1 MTKMAFAGELDLST
15 ATSRRWTCPSRRAT
29 RAADMAAREPL
40 GRHRLPGRR
49 VEAAKLRERSRAR
62 GLLETEGEPNQVFE
76 NTGRVAERQLPPKA
90 KGDPMSY
97 QTINPFTEELIK
109 TFPEHTDAELEK
121 IIQTAHS
128 TYEDDWSLRSLAE
141 RKAVLTRAASI
152 LRDKMDDFAELV
164 TLEMGKLFREAR
176 AEVELSADILDY
188 YAHEAEKFL
197 APQELRVKQGEAVIE
212 SAPMGVLFCVEPWNF
227 PYYQLARVAGPNLM
241 AGNTLV
247 VKHAPNV
254 PQCALAF
261 ERLFLDAGAPQGA
274 YANVFLSNEQ
284 AARAIADPRIKGAAL
299 TGSER
304 AGAAVGSEAGQALKK
319 STLELGGSDAF
330 IVLDD
335 AEMDTAIKWGL
346 WGRMNNTGQC
356 CVAAKRF
363 VLDGT
368 IAGSFLERFQKEFK
382 KLVPGDPFDP
392 KTTLGPLCTAD
403 ALERVLQQIKDAV
416 AHGAKVLMG
425 GERLK
430 RPGYFLAPTIL
441 TDVRPDNPAYYQEF
455 FAPVALIFRVN
466 GEREAVRLANDSP
479 YGLGGT
485 VITRDIERGKRI
497 ARQIDTGMVWINE
510 ATWTAPELPF
520 GGVKNSGYGRELS
533 QLGIGEFVNK
543 KLIRVA

>member
-1 MTKMAFAGELDLST
+1 ML
-15 ATSRRWTCPSRRAT
+15 
-29 RAADMAAREPL
+29 
-40 GRHRLPGRR
+40 
-49 VEAAKLRERSRAR
+49 
-62 GLLETEGEPNQVFE
+62 
-76 NTGRVAERQLPPKA
+76 
-90 KGDPMSY
+90 Y
-97 QTINPFTEELIK
+97 QTINPFTEELAK
-109 TFPEHTDAELEK
+109 TFEEHTDTELEK
-121 IIQTAHS
+121 ILHTAHG
-128 TYEDDWSLRSLAE
+128 TYQDDWSLRSLAR
-141 RKAVLTRAASI
+141 RKAVVKRAASI
-152 LRDKMDDFAELV
+152 LRDKRDDFAKLV
-164 TLEMGKLFREAR
+164 TLEMGKLLREAQ
-176 AEVELSADILDY
+176 AEVTLSADILDY
-188 YAHEAEKFL
+188 YADRAERFL
-197 APQELRVKQGEAVIE
+197 APQALAVQQGEAVIE
-212 SAPMGVLFCVEPWNF
+212 SAPMGVIFCVEPWNF

-241 AGNTLV
+241 AGNTLI

-254 PQCALAF
+254 PQCAVAF
-261 ERLFLDAGAPQGA
+261 ERLFLDAGAPRGV
-274 YANVFLSNEQ
+274 YTNVFLSNEQ
-284 AARAIADPRIKGAAL
+284 AARTIADPRIKGVAL

-335 AEMDTAIKWGL
+335 ADMDTATKWGV

-363 VLDGT
+363 VLDEK
-368 IAGSFLERFQKEFK
+368 IAGSFLERFQQEFK

-416 AHGAKVLMG
+416 DHGARVVMG

-441 TDVRPDNPAYYQEF
+441 TDVKPDNPAYYQEF
-455 FAPVALIFRVN
+455 FAPVALVFQVN
-466 GEREAVRLANDSP
+466 GEKEAVQLANDSP

-533 QLGIGEFVNK
+533 ELGMGEFVNK